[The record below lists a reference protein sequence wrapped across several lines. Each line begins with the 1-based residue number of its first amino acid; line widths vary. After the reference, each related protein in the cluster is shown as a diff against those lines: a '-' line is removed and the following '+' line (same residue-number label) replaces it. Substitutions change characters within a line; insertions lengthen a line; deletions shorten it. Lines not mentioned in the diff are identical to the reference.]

1 MTLRLGASLA
11 DTERRLRTYKRLIY
25 ALLLAF
31 AALDVAVSLLF
42 VTGELQTGAR
52 IVTAGALVLAT
63 LVVWLR
69 KDALRL
75 VEVAVFTVG
84 SLVAI
89 GLLAVDLRGPEDAHA
104 ESMRSFAAWV
114 PLFFVWS
121 FLAFGSRRGLFSST
135 ALLVAGIG
143 VGVAHVL
150 GAPPGDRLDPE
161 YAALADLAVVS
172 SAYLMLLYALT
183 FSIERRTAALAADEA
198 TARLLTTDPV
208 TNLPNRGVLHERL
221 EQLTGPERSEPFTLA
236 LVDLDDFRVVNESI
250 GVSAADDLL
259 RDVGLRLATAAGNP
273 GAELLA
279 HLGADEFALVMHG
292 DRDDDQARA
301 LALRLLGAFRAPF
314 DTPTGPLL
322 ATASVGI
329 SRFPRDA
336 VLASEQFAQAESA
349 VTTAKEAGG
358 GSYRLA
364 VHDAQEAA
372 ESALARDLRQ
382 ALGRGQFVLHYQPV
396 VELLDDA
403 PPRVIGAEALLRW
416 AHPERGLVPPLEF
429 VPMAERSGLIVPIG
443 AWVLDEACRQAMAWE
458 RESRGAWTMS
468 VNVSPRQFT
477 EPGLVATV
485 ERALADSGLPAK
497 RLVVEVTETIAD
509 QPAVAQRLNRL
520 RAMGVRVA
528 IDDFGSGY
536 SSLGRLR
543 MLPLDLVKLDRSFVR
558 ELDGDDERAR
568 LVVRAAVE
576 LARGLGAS
584 VVAEGVE
591 RESQAGSARAAGCSY
606 MQGFLYGRPV
616 GAEAFPGGPVT
627 EP

>member
-1 MTLRLGASLA
+1 VTSRLGASLA
-11 DTERRLRTYKRLIY
+11 NTERRLRTYKRLIY

-31 AALDVAVSLLF
+31 AAIDVALSLLF
-42 VTGELQTGAR
+42 VTGGPQTQTRA
-52 IVTAGALVLAT
+52 VTAGALVLAAV
-63 LVVWLR
+63 VVWLR
-69 KDALRL
+69 RDALRL
-75 VEVAVFTVG
+75 IEVTVFGVG

-89 GLLAVDLRGPEDAHA
+89 GLLAIDLGGPENLHA

-114 PLFFVWS
+114 PLFFVWA

-143 VGVAHVL
+143 VGVAHVV
-150 GAPPGDRLDPE
+150 GAPSGDRLDPE

-183 FSIERRTAALAADEA
+183 FSIERRTAAVAEDEA

-208 TNLPNRGVLHERL
+208 THLPNRGVLHERL
-221 EQLTGPERSEPFTLA
+221 EQLTAAPTTEPFTLA

-250 GVSAADDLL
+250 GISAADDLL

-279 HLGADEFALVMHG
+279 HLGADEFALVMRG
-292 DRDDDQARA
+292 ERDDDAARA
-301 LALRLLGAFRAPF
+301 LAMRLLDAFRAPF

-336 VLASEQFAQAESA
+336 VHANEQFAQAENA
-349 VTTAKEAGG
+349 VTSAKEAGG

-372 ESALARDLRQ
+372 RSALARDLRQ
-382 ALGRGQFVLHYQPV
+382 ALGRRQFVLHYQPV
-396 VELLDDA
+396 VELVDDG
-403 PPRVIGAEALLRW
+403 PPRVVGAEALLRW
-416 AHPERGLVPPLEF
+416 DHPERGLVPPLEF

-443 AWVLDEACRQAMAWE
+443 AWVLEEACRQAVAWE
-458 RESRGAWTMS
+458 TGGRGAWTMS
-468 VNVSPRQFT
+468 VNVSPRQFS
-477 EPGLVATV
+477 EPGLVAAV
-485 ERALADSGLPAK
+485 ERALQGSGLDPR

-509 QPAVAQRLNRL
+509 QPAVAERLTRL
-520 RAMGVRVA
+520 RALGVRVA
-528 IDDFGSGY
+528 IDDFGAGY

-543 MLPLDLVKLDRSFVR
+543 KLPLDLVKLDRSFVR
-558 ELDGDDERAR
+558 ELDGEDERAR

-616 GAEAFPGGPVT
+616 EPEAFPSRA
-627 EP
+627 